1 MENEAVDVRY
11 IVDDVARAVV
21 FYTEHFG
28 FNAVVRTGAGFAMLA
43 RGRLRLL
50 LNEPGAGGAGRS
62 TVDGRAPRPG
72 GWNRIQLRVDDLDS
86 QVQVLRRAGVPLRG
100 DIVTGRG
107 GRQILVEDPAG
118 NLIELFEPAHR

>member
-11 IVDDVARAVV
+11 IVDDVARAVA

-72 GWNRIQLRVDDLDS
+72 GK
-86 QVQVLRRAGVPLRG
+86 
-100 DIVTGRG
+100 
-107 GRQILVEDPAG
+107 
-118 NLIELFEPAHR
+118 

>member
-1 MENEAVDVRY
+1 MEIEAVDVRY
-11 IVDDVARAVV
+11 IVDDVTRAVA

-28 FNAVVRTGAGFAMLA
+28 FDAEIRTGAGFAMLV
-43 RGRLRLL
+43 RGHLRLL

-62 TVDGRAPRPG
+62 TPDGRAPRPG
-72 GWNRIQLRVDDLDS
+72 GWNRIQLRVTDLDE
-86 QVQVLRRAGVPLRG
+86 QIEVLRRAGVSLRG

-118 NLIELFEPAHR
+118 NLVELFEPAHR